1 MLERKRARANP
12 KSGGEEKGCA
22 PRATWT
28 ETQSKGAESAGEGG
42 RTEGQIGSL
51 RLADAH
57 YYILYIEQINNKVL
71 LGTGNYIQYPVI
83 SHNGEQHEKQHI
95 YV

>member
-1 MLERKRARANP
+1 MNLSVKQRQTHRENRLVVAKR
-12 KSGGEEKGCA
+12 
-22 PRATWT
+22 
-28 ETQSKGAESAGEGG
+28 EGG
-42 RTEGQIGSL
+42 RKEGQIGSL

>member
-1 MLERKRARANP
+1 MNLSVKQRQTHRENRLVVAKR
-12 KSGGEEKGCA
+12 
-22 PRATWT
+22 
-28 ETQSKGAESAGEGG
+28 EGG

-83 SHNGEQHEKQHI
+83 SHNGEQHEK
-95 YV
+95 